1 VSKTDQAWEK
11 LFEKYNIVEEVL
23 KHDIFQISSKEI
35 NEFREARL
43 MTKFDHSDNLPYLFK
58 KHNLAI
64 LPDSRGT
71 YIIGNFKAYQKLK
84 VNEIKPLSVNLPDH
98 IESLNPNNITSE
110 AVALNIA
117 HASGMIDYIMNH
129 EDDNTT
135 SSILTLS
142 GRMGSGK
149 INYKIKSTN
158 KKEKNKYH
166 YINVTNSQI
175 EIDASYENMNIITVL
190 EAKNKLP
197 KDFLIRQL
205 YYPYRFY
212 KSLQINK
219 TIKPVFFTYADE
231 VFNFYIYEFK
241 DKLDYT
247 SIQQIEQYS
256 FILNEVLNINLNEV
270 LEISHKSPM
279 LAEPHDLVYPQA
291 NNFTRILDMLDYL
304 KVPK

>member
-1 VSKTDQAWEK
+1 MYVSKNDQAWEQ
-11 LFEKYNIVEEVL
+11 LFEKHNIVEEVS
-23 KHDIFQISSKEI
+23 KYDIFKISSKEI

-43 MTKFDHSDNLPYLFK
+43 MTKFDHSDNLPVLFK
-58 KHNLAI
+58 KHNLTI

-84 VNEIKPLSVNLPDH
+84 VNDIKPISMNLPAS
-98 IESLNPNNITSE
+98 IESLDPNNITSE

-129 EDDNTT
+129 HIDNRG
-135 SSILTLS
+135 SSLLTLS
-142 GRMGSGK
+142 GRMGSGN
-149 INYKIKSTN
+149 INYKIKSNN
-158 KKEKNKYH
+158 KNQKNKYH
-166 YINVTNSQI
+166 FINVKNSQI
-175 EIDASYENMNIITVL
+175 EIDASYVNLNFITVL

-212 KSLQINK
+212 KGLQINK

-241 DKLDYT
+241 DQLDYT
-247 SIQQIEQYS
+247 R
-256 FILNEVLNINLNEV
+256 
-270 LEISHKSPM
+270 
-279 LAEPHDLVYPQA
+279 D
-291 NNFTRILDMLDYL
+291 
-304 KVPK
+304 